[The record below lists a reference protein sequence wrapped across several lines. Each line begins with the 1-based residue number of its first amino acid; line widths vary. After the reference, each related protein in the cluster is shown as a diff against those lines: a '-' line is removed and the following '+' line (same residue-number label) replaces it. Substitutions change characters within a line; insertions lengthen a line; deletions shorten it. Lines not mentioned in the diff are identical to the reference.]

1 MGGICLKNIKY
12 LDHAATTGVKKEVLK
27 EMLPYF
33 NIEYGNP
40 SSIYGIG
47 RSAKRAIEGA
57 REKVAKAINAKP
69 NEIYFTGCGSESD
82 NLAIKG
88 IAYALKQKGNHI
100 ITSKIEHHAVLN
112 SCKSLEQEGF
122 RVTYLNVNKY
132 GFVNLQEL
140 KEAITDKTILITIMT
155 ANNEIGTIEPI
166 EEIGEIAKEKNV
178 YFHTDS
184 VQAIGNIKLD
194 VQKMNIDS
202 LSMSAH
208 KFYGPKGVGAL
219 YVREGVP
226 FIKLQDGGHQ
236 EKNKRAGT
244 ENTAG
249 IIGLGK
255 AIELAYKNIDE
266 YNDKLQKLRDY
277 YILEVEKEI
286 PGAVLNGHRTKRLPG
301 NANIS
306 FKGINGADLL
316 LELDEKGICASTG
329 SACNTGSTEP
339 SHVLV
344 AIGLRPEYLQG
355 SLRITFGEE
364 NTKADVDYLVSSLKE
379 IIL

>member
-1 MGGICLKNIKY
+1 MKNIKY

-47 RSAKRAIEGA
+47 RSVKRAIEGA

-88 IAYALKQKGNHI
+88 IAYALKEKGNHI
-100 ITSKIEHHAVLN
+100 ITSRIEHHAVLN
-112 SCKSLEQEGF
+112 SCKSLERDGF
-122 RVTYLNVNKY
+122 KVTYLNVDKD
-132 GFVNLQEL
+132 GLINLQEL
-140 KEAITDKTILITIMT
+140 KETITDKTILITIMT

-166 EEIGEIAKEKNV
+166 EEIGKIAKKNNV

-184 VQAIGNIKLD
+184 VQAIGNIKID

-219 YVREGVP
+219 YVKEGVP

-277 YILEVEKEI
+277 YISEVENKI
-286 PGAVLNGHRTKRLPG
+286 PGTILNGHRTKRLPG

-306 FKGINGADLL
+306 FKGVNGGDLL
-316 LELDEKGICASTG
+316 LKLDEKGICASTG

-344 AIGLRPEYLQG
+344 SIGLKPEYLQG
-355 SLRITFGEE
+355 SLRTTFGYE
-364 NTKADVDYLVSSLKE
+364 NTKEDIDYLLSSLKE
-379 IIL
+379 IIQ

>member
-1 MGGICLKNIKY
+1 MNSVKY
-12 LDHAATTGVKKEVLK
+12 FDHAATTGVKEAVLK

-33 NIEYGNP
+33 NIEYGNA

-47 RSAKRAIEGA
+47 RRAKRAIEEA
-57 REKVAKAINAKP
+57 RGKVAKVINAKP

-88 IAYALKQKGNHI
+88 IARALREKGNHI

-122 RVTYLNVNKY
+122 VVTYLNVDEK
-132 GFVNLQEL
+132 GLINLQEL
-140 KEAITDKTILITIMT
+140 KDSITDKTILITIMT
-155 ANNEIGTIEPI
+155 ANNEIGTVEPI
-166 EEIGEIAKEKNV
+166 EEIGKIAKEKNI

-184 VQAIGNIKLD
+184 VQAIGNIKID

-226 FIKLQDGGHQ
+226 FTKIQDGGHQ
-236 EKNKRAGT
+236 EKDKRAGT

-249 IIGLGK
+249 IVGLGK

-266 YNDKLQKLRDY
+266 YNNKLQELRDY
-277 YILEVEKEI
+277 YIKKVETEI
-286 PGAVLNGHRTKRLPG
+286 PDAILNGDRIKRLPG

-306 FKGINGADLL
+306 FKNVDGGDLL
-316 LELDEKGICASTG
+316 LKLDENGICASTG
-329 SACNTGSTEP
+329 SACNTGSAAP

-344 AIGLRPEYLQG
+344 AIGLQPEYLQG
-355 SLRITFGEE
+355 SLRTTFGED
-364 NTKADVDYLVSSLKE
+364 NSKDDVDYLIKYLKQAVKE
-379 IIL
+379 CRK